1 MKTTKIL
8 ISMIVVMFMPGI
20 SVQAQDVTIT
30 YDFDDGTLQGWS
42 NLEGAPDEVFVVR
55 DSGQAR
61 SPNNMVLED
70 TFGDRD
76 SDTVVKVLTSPAF
89 WISATTSVEIW
100 AIGGVGAV
108 DAPTWTNYSNL
119 PALATDTDFLGAAL
133 RRVSDGE
140 YLLFTRRSQVGEG
153 AGGHV
158 AIGWD
163 APTIAAAVAGD
174 SPGEQYVV
182 DIIDTYTAHGASPWW
197 AWIGVDD
204 ITLTDVVFT
213 RPTVARGPNPEDE
226 ADDVPRDTVLSWT
239 PGEFANKHDVYF
251 GASFDDVNDADKSDR
266 RGVLAGE
273 GQIATTYDAGR
284 LDFGQ
289 TYYWRIDEVNAPP
302 DSTIFKGDVWS
313 FTVEPFA
320 YPIDGANITATASS
334 SMAGGA
340 PERTIDGSGLDDSDQ
355 HSTDLEDMWLSDFL
369 GTQPTWIEYQFDKVY
384 KLHEMWIW
392 NQNQL
397 IESAIGYGFKDV
409 SIEYSVDG
417 VSYTTLGTT
426 HEFAQGPGA
435 VGYAANTTIDFGG
448 AVAKYVKLTANSNW
462 GDILTQYGLS
472 EVRFFS
478 IPVFAREP
486 NPDLGATEIDVEAT
500 LSWRAGREAA

>member
-8 ISMIVVMFMPGI
+8 ISMIVVMFVPGI
-20 SVQAQDVTIT
+20 SVQAEDVT

-42 NLEGAPDEVFVVR
+42 NLEGATEEEFVVL

-70 TFGDRD
+70 NFGDRD
-76 SDTVVKVLTSPAF
+76 SDTIVKVLTSPAF
-89 WISATTSVEIW
+89 WIGATTSVEIW
-100 AIGGVGAV
+100 ALGGTGPV

-119 PALATDTDFLGAAL
+119 PALATDTDFMGAAL

-140 YLLFTRRSQVGEG
+140 YLLFSRRSQVGEG
-153 AGGHV
+153 TGGYE

-182 DIIDTYTAHGASPWW
+182 DIIDTFTAHGASPWW

-226 ADDVPRDTVLSWT
+226 VDDVPRDTMLSWT

-251 GASFDDVNDADKSDR
+251 GTSFDDVNDADKSDP

-289 TYYWRIDEVNAPP
+289 TYYWRVDEVNAPP

-313 FTVEPFA
+313 FTIEPFA

-340 PERTIDGSGLDDSDQ
+340 PERTIDGSGLDDSDL
-355 HSTDLEDMWLSDFL
+355 HSTNLEDMWLSDI
-369 GTQPTWIEYQFDKVY
+369 T
-384 KLHEMWIW
+384 
-392 NQNQL
+392 
-397 IESAIGYGFKDV
+397 
-409 SIEYSVDG
+409 
-417 VSYTTLGTT
+417 
-426 HEFAQGPGA
+426 GP
-435 VGYAANTTIDFGG
+435 
-448 AVAKYVKLTANSNW
+448 
-462 GDILTQYGLS
+462 
-472 EVRFFS
+472 
-478 IPVFAREP
+478 
-486 NPDLGATEIDVEAT
+486 
-500 LSWRAGREAA
+500 